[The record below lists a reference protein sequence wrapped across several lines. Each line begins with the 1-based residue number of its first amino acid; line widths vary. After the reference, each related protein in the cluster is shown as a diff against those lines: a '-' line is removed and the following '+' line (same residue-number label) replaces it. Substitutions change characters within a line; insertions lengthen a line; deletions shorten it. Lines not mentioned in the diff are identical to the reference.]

1 MMMNDNE
8 RKIKKAYDNLLSENK
23 VVAYRTKHDEDYIL
37 VRTKNQSV
45 FGNIQSKRVITA
57 LKRLFYEYDN
67 EFLGLDNDFLIPLI
81 QMSCYENKLSYDFVH
96 RIYFDGTDYIYDLN
110 QDDGLVL
117 LINREQISIVH
128 TDEIFF
134 KRGIDYKQQ
143 IDPDLNSPASNLL
156 GYVKKHFNISTDEEN
171 ILFTLYLVSCFIP
184 NINCPILNL
193 YGEKGSGKSTFL
205 RKVRDIVS
213 PSSADLTGMPKNLDD
228 LALRL
233 CNTYYTCIDNC
244 SSIRREFSDL
254 LARSCTGGSITKRKL
269 YTDSDETLVN
279 IKTHVAIN
287 SVSMVAKESDL
298 LDRSLILHLSRVES
312 EEMLT
317 EEKLWES
324 FKKDMPQILGS
335 IFNILAEVLYDD
347 EPIETTRLVR
357 LADWHEKCIKIGRCL
372 DIDEEKVNEII
383 WNNQHNVNRITL
395 DEDIISYTLI
405 SLLKRK
411 KGEYTGSMS
420 DLLKT
425 LKLEARQL
433 AVSDSLLP
441 KTPNHLSAR
450 LRKVQSN
457 LEQEYGIVYS
467 IKNKGAFKEITIIKK
482 KK

>member
-1 MMMNDNE
+1 M
-8 RKIKKAYDNLLSENK
+8 
-23 VVAYRTKHDEDYIL
+23 
-37 VRTKNQSV
+37 
-45 FGNIQSKRVITA
+45 
-57 LKRLFYEYDN
+57 
-67 EFLGLDNDFLIPLI
+67 
-81 QMSCYENKLSYDFVH
+81 
-96 RIYFDGTDYIYDLN
+96 
-110 QDDGLVL
+110 
-117 LINREQISIVH
+117 
-128 TDEIFF
+128 
-134 KRGIDYKQQ
+134 
-143 IDPDLNSPASNLL
+143 
-156 GYVKKHFNISTDEEN
+156 
-171 ILFTLYLVSCFIP
+171 
-184 NINCPILNL
+184 
-193 YGEKGSGKSTFL
+193 
-205 RKVRDIVS
+205 
-213 PSSADLTGMPKNLDD
+213 
-228 LALRL
+228 
-233 CNTYYTCIDNC
+233 
-244 SSIRREFSDL
+244 
-254 LARSCTGGSITKRKL
+254 
-269 YTDSDETLVN
+269 
-279 IKTHVAIN
+279 
-287 SVSMVAKESDL
+287 
-298 LDRSLILHLSRVES
+298 
-312 EEMLT
+312 
-317 EEKLWES
+317 
-324 FKKDMPQILGS
+324 
-335 IFNILAEVLYDD
+335 YDD